1 MVRLGLRSRLLSRC
15 MPRRA
20 ALVKVEV
27 EMCRRLVMEC
37 GVLLETNEFGAA
49 AVKDCVRDVW
59 FAATGILAW
68 WLWRLVCKQLCRVSS
83 YVFTSWFDWW
93 LFVVEMVKAAL
104 IVVVGVPVNAM
115 FSWK

>member
-1 MVRLGLRSRLLSRC
+1 MRGYPWSLRPSSSNFSSKVVWWVSFEFDSRFS
-15 MPRRA
+15 
-20 ALVKVEV
+20 
-27 EMCRRLVMEC
+27 
-37 GVLLETNEFGAA
+37 EFGAA

-83 YVFTSWFDWW
+83 YVFTPWFDWW